1 MTVHTER
8 LRLKTSGDCDI
19 VDLTPDV
26 ESAVRSSGLRDGAVT
41 VFVPGSTASITT
53 IEYEPG
59 LIKDLKRAFE
69 ELVPQGARYA
79 HNHGGDSNGHAH
91 VRASIVGPGTVV
103 PLDGGKLALGTWQQI
118 VLIDFD
124 DRARSR
130 EVVVQVTG
138 EA

>member
-1 MTVHTER
+1 MTVHTDR
-8 LRLKTSGDCDI
+8 LRIKTAGDGDI
-19 VDLTPDV
+19 IDLTP
-26 ESAVRSSGLRDGAVT
+26 EIEGALQASGIRDGTVT

-53 IEYEPG
+53 VEYEPG
-59 LIKDLKRAFE
+59 LVDDLKRAFE
-69 ELVPQGARYA
+69 RLVPQGDRYS

-91 VRASIVGPGTVV
+91 VRASIVGPGIAV
-103 PLDGGKLALGTWQQI
+103 PAEGGSLMLGTWQQI